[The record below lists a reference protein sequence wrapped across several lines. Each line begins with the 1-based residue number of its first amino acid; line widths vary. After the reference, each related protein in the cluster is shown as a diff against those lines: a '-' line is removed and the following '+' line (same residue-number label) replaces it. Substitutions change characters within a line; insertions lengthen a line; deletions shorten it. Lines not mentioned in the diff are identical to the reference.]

1 MLKSFSKEERSWIMY
16 DWAQN
21 VFSTIMMA
29 AVFPVFFVSM
39 ADGDG
44 VSGSMWWAIG
54 VAVARFVLGVA
65 APIIGTVVDFRGYKK
80 RLLVIFIAFGILA
93 LLFVAAQSSW
103 QMLLIGYVLANMFW
117 SAANFVY
124 DSYLPDV
131 TTKDRMDKVS
141 AWGFAM
147 GYSGGSTIPFI
158 FSLLLIMF
166 GENIGIDGTMAV
178 RISVVMTAVWW
189 GIFCIPMLRDVHHK
203 YGVDAPKTGFMKAT
217 VKNIWGTAKRI
228 VKNKG
233 MFIFILAYFFYI
245 DGVGTIINIATAYG
259 AELGLDMI
267 GLVAAIFLTQ
277 FVAIPCTILFGR
289 LAKTV
294 NPINI
299 ISGAICIYLVICLTG
314 FTMGFGLESY
324 WFDESV
330 AIIMFWALAGM
341 VGMVQGGIQA
351 LSRSTFGRLVPP
363 ENAGE
368 YFGFFEIFGRFA
380 AILGPALYAIV
391 LNTTGRPSISVLSV
405 SVIFLIGLTI
415 LITGRKHLDASI
427 GSN

>member
-1 MLKSFSKEERSWIMY
+1 MLKSFTKEERSWIMY

-29 AVFPVFFVSM
+29 AVFPVFFVTM

-44 VSGSMWWAIG
+44 VAGSMWWAIG

-65 APIIGTVVDFRGYKK
+65 APIIGTVVDYRGYKK

-103 QMLLIGYVLANMFW
+103 QMLLVGYVLANMFW

-158 FSLLLIMF
+158 ISIILIMF
-166 GENIGIDGTMAV
+166 GENFGIDGTLAV

-189 GIFCIPMLRDVHHK
+189 GIFCIPMLRNVHHK
-203 YGVDAPKTGFMKAT
+203 YGVDAPKKGFMKETA
-217 VKNIWGTAKRI
+217 KNIIATAKRI

-233 MFIFILAYFFYI
+233 MFIFIVAYFFYI
-245 DGVGTIINIATAYG
+245 DGVGTVINIATAYG
-259 AELGLDMI
+259 AELELDAVMLI
-267 GLVAAIFLTQ
+267 GAIFATQ

-299 ISGAICIYLVICLTG
+299 IMGAICIYIVICLTG
-314 FTMGFGLESY
+314 FFMGFGLEMH
-324 WFDESV
+324 WFDTDV
-330 AIIMFWALAGM
+330 AIMMFWALAAM

-380 AILGPALYAIV
+380 AILGPAVYALV
-391 LNTTGRPSISVLSV
+391 LSTTGRPSISVLSV
-405 SVIFLIGLTI
+405 SVVFIIGLTI
-415 LITGRKHLDASI
+415 LLVGRRHLNVSI
-427 GSN
+427 ESN